1 MAMHEISLLENVL
14 EILQASAR
22 EQGFTRVAR
31 VCLEIG
37 ELSCVS
43 EDALQFGFPAVMQG
57 TLAEQAELQIR
68 RVKGIGQ
75 CRQCRQRVELQTL
88 HDPCPACGSFQI
100 AVVQGR
106 EMKIRELQV
115 V

>member
-1 MAMHEISLLENVL
+1 MHEISLLENVL

-57 TLAEQAELQIR
+57 TLAEQAELQIQ
-68 RVKGIGQ
+68 RVKGIG
-75 CRQCRQRVELQTL
+75 QCRQRVELQTL
-88 HDPCPACGSFQI
+88 HDPRHACGSFQI

>member
-1 MAMHEISLLENVL
+1 MHEISLLENVL

-57 TLAEQAELQIR
+57 TLAEQAELQIQ
-68 RVKGIGQ
+68 RVKGIG
-75 CRQCRQRVELQTL
+75 QCRQRVELQTL
-88 HDPCPACGSFQI
+88 HDPRPACGSFQI

>member
-57 TLAEQAELQIR
+57 TLAEQAELQIQ
-68 RVKGIGQ
+68 RVKGIG
-75 CRQCRQRVELQTL
+75 QCRQRVELQTL
-88 HDPCPACGSFQI
+88 HDPRHACGSFQI